1 MIKGCA
7 SFCVQKG
14 KQGNLPDVKKTDRI
28 RMISGILRHAPAYNG
43 EMTDRPNI
51 TQNIIATMSNN
62 EIIIEICRKNA
73 LREN

>member
-14 KQGNLPDVKKTDRI
+14 KQGNLPDVKKIDRI
-28 RMISGILRHAPAYNG
+28 GLFQEYYVMHPHIMV

-51 TQNIIATMSNN
+51 TQNIIVTMSNN

-73 LREN
+73 LRGN